1 MNKNDSTVTNVARS
15 LNYIYK
21 IKINNKIIKYL
32 PILAS
37 DNSNVDVDG
46 M

>member
-15 LNYIYK
+15 LNYIK
-21 IKINNKIIKYL
+21 KMNNKIIKYL
-32 PILAS
+32 TILAS
-37 DNSNVDVDG
+37 DNSDVDVDG